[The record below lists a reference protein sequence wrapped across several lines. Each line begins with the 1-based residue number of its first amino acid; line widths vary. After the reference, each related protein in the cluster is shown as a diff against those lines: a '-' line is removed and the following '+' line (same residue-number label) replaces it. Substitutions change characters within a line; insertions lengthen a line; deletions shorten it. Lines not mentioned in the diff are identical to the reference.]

1 MDLNKF
7 LEDNLDRLID
17 EIGNNKDIIDDE
29 LIEEYEDLKN
39 NYEENEEIEE
49 LKVEKVNDPDF
60 YVNLI
65 NVFMEY
71 YNKKNGFNKNFYEGL
86 DNEFEMNEQM
96 RTFNTALY
104 LLDNYRE
111 INEFVYNFECMD
123 NIFLEI
129 DDVKK
134 NKMVENNIFILE
146 FENKKMYSN
155 CLIIVLNYIIVNNI
169 VNWKINNN

>member
-71 YNKKNGFNKNFYEGL
+71 YNKKMGL
-86 DNEFEMNEQM
+86 
-96 RTFNTALY
+96 
-104 LLDNYRE
+104 
-111 INEFVYNFECMD
+111 IK
-123 NIFLEI
+123 IFMKDWIMSL
-129 DDVKK
+129 K
-134 NKMVENNIFILE
+134 
-146 FENKKMYSN
+146 
-155 CLIIVLNYIIVNNI
+155 
-169 VNWKINNN
+169 

>member
-7 LEDNLDRLID
+7 LEDRLID

-29 LIEEYEDLKN
+29 LIEEYENIKN

-49 LKVEKVNDPDF
+49 LKIEKIDDPEF

-65 NVFMEY
+65 NVFMEF

-96 RTFNTALY
+96 RIFNNALY

-111 INEFVYNFECMD
+111 LNEFVYNFECMD

-129 DDVKK
+129 DDVRK
-134 NKMVENNIFILE
+134 NKMVEDNIFILE

-169 VNWKINNN
+169 VEWKINNI